1 MSLWVQIYC
10 FRATRSGG
18 GEEEG
23 EAEGLATPRTFEPQ
37 DGAASASNP
46 ATQSPAIRQQD
57 ERLRDLVL
65 SEEESGEAPAPVQ
78 AVQVL
83 DAVDDMLSRYVVLKS
98 DLNHCM

>member
-1 MSLWVQIYC
+1 MQIYC

-37 DGAASASNP
+37 GGAASAANP